1 MKLPL
6 SILLF
11 KEFIGTHRLL
21 FDAMTSMHE
30 QLAVGG
36 QGHQGHGI
44 DHDLL
49 VMGYALRIA
58 PTKELAEL
66 AWIAASLHSLDRHFG
81 EQAEKEISRLLELTS
96 LNNEKRQTILTAV
109 MRHDKKNAADDSM
122 VQILLQDADRLA
134 NINPSVL
141 IRSGQF
147 RPTIPALEISEQA
160 LSPAPVPGESYQ
172 NPPSC
177 IRDISKCLE
186 WWPEHCEK
194 YGVPKTFCIRTKAAL
209 RLAVPHFRALVKC
222 FTGIRRV
229 FNETGLFEIFQFIG

>member
-1 MKLPL
+1 
-6 SILLF
+6 
-11 KEFIGTHRLL
+11 
-21 FDAMTSMHE
+21 MHE
-30 QLAVGG
+30 KLANEGK
-36 QGHQGHGI
+36 GHQGHGL

-49 VMGYALRIA
+49 VMGYTLRIA

-81 EQAEKEISRLLELTS
+81 EQAESNISKLLEVTS
-96 LNNEKRQTILTAV
+96 LDPEKKQTILTAV
-109 MRHDKKNAADDSM
+109 MRHDKKNDEDDSV

-147 RPTIPALEISEQA
+147 RPGIPALEINEKA

-177 IRDISKCLE
+177 LRDISKCLE
-186 WWPEHCEK
+186 WCPAHCER
-194 YGVPKTFCIRTKAAL
+194 YDIPKMFCIRTKAAL
-209 RLAVPHFRALVKC
+209 KIAMPYFRTLEKC
-222 FTGIRRV
+222 FKDIKRV
-229 FNETGLFEIFQFIG
+229 FVETGLIEIIEFIG